1 MEIPVLNEIM
11 RDTVVEVDLDRIAFN
26 VRQIKAMA
34 GPGTQV
40 AAVVKADGYGHGAL
54 GIAPAIMENG
64 ASLLAVATLSEAVE
78 LKQAYP
84 GYPVLIMGL
93 TPDRLLPGSLTAWLR
108 KKSSR
113 LSYISNTTPV
123 FTASD
128 SRTVR
133 KAWMKSG
140 KSAPCP
146 G

>member
-1 MEIPVLNEIM
+1 
-11 RDTVVEVDLDRIAFN
+11 
-26 VRQIKAMA
+26 
-34 GPGTQV
+34 
-40 AAVVKADGYGHGAL
+40 
-54 GIAPAIMENG
+54 
-64 ASLLAVATLSEAVE
+64 
-78 LKQAYP
+78 
-84 GYPVLIMGL
+84 MGL
-93 TPDRLLPGSLTAWLR
+93 TPDRLLPYVLEYGIIQTIDTLAQARLLNRLASE
-108 KKSSR
+108 KSSR